1 MRVVKSIF
9 SMALI
14 FLCSSCIKFDVNLV
28 VNSDGTVNGRI
39 IYAVS
44 ESLKSL
50 SESGESN
57 TELDDLL
64 DESTPGVTVKPYDQ
78 GGYEGKQYF
87 LENVPFDEFEDNGNS
102 GELSFNREGDQ
113 ITMSG
118 YLDLEVESDEST
130 SDEAIFGDALAQSL
144 LSSGDIRIRVKF
156 PAEVIAT
163 TGELSK
169 DKRTVTWN
177 PKIGDRIDLTTTV
190 KLPASNFLI
199 YALIVLGFAIIGFV
213 AVSRNQY
220 KRKRLTSDPLI
231 DL

>member
-1 MRVVKSIF
+1 MLHIRLTLTLLVCFI
-9 SMALI
+9 
-14 FLCSSCIKFDVNLV
+14 CSSCIKFDVNLV

-39 IYAVS
+39 IYALS
-44 ESLKSL
+44 ESMTSL
-50 SESGESN
+50 SESSDSN
-57 TELDDLL
+57 TELDSLL

-118 YLDLEVESDEST
+118 YLDLEIENDEST
-130 SDEAIFGDALAQSL
+130 TDDSIFGDALAQSL

-163 TGELSK
+163 TGELSN

-190 KLPASNFLI
+190 KLPSSNFLI
-199 YALIVLGFAIIGFV
+199 YVLIVLSFAVIGFV
-213 AVSRNQY
+213 ALSRIQS
-220 KRKRLTSDPLI
+220 KQKRLTSDPLI

>member
-1 MRVVKSIF
+1 MKVVKSIL
-9 SMALI
+9 SMMLI
-14 FLCSSCIKFDVNLV
+14 FICSSCIKFDVNLV

-44 ESLKSL
+44 ESLTSL
-50 SESGESN
+50 SESSDSN
-57 TELDDLL
+57 TELDGLL

-102 GELSFNREGDQ
+102 GELSFKREGDQ

-118 YLDLEVESDEST
+118 YLDLEVENDEST
-130 SDEAIFGDALAQSL
+130 TDDEIFGDALAQSL
-144 LSSGDIRIRVKF
+144 LSSGDIRIRVTF

-190 KLPASNFLI
+190 RLPASNFLI
-199 YALIVLGFAIIGFV
+199 YVLIVLGFAIIAIV
-213 AVSRNQY
+213 ALSRIKS
-220 KRKRLTSDPLI
+220 KRNKLTSDSLI
-231 DL
+231 DS

>member
-1 MRVVKSIF
+1 MILVCFI
-9 SMALI
+9 
-14 FLCSSCIKFDVNLV
+14 CSSCIKFDVNLV

-50 SESGESN
+50 SESSESN
-57 TELDDLL
+57 AELEDLL

-87 LENVPFDEFEDNGNS
+87 LENVPFDEFDDNGNS
-102 GELSFNREGDQ
+102 GELSFKREGDQ

-118 YLDLEVESDEST
+118 YLDLEVENDEST
-130 SDEAIFGDALAQSL
+130 TDDEIFGDALAQSL
-144 LSSGDIRIRVKF
+144 LSSGDIRIRVTF

-163 TGELSK
+163 TGEVSK

-190 KLPASNFLI
+190 RLPASNFLI
-199 YALIVLGFAIIGFV
+199 YVLIVLGFAIISIV
-213 AVSRNQY
+213 ALSRIKS
-220 KRKRLTSDPLI
+220 KRNKLTSDSLI
-231 DL
+231 DS